1 MAIRRRSSAGAWGA
15 GGENVGSYAI
25 GEGTLSAGSNYT
37 IGFIGNNLTITPAT
51 LGVTADPQSKV
62 YGQGDP
68 GLTYAATGF
77 ENGDTSSILSGG
89 LERAGGENVGSYAI
103 GEGTLS
109 AGGNYTIG
117 FIGNNLTITPAT
129 LGVTANPQS
138 KVYGQGDPG
147 LTYAATGFENGDT
160 SSILSGCLGR
170 AGGENVG
177 SYAIGEGTLS
187 AGSNYTIGFIGN
199 NLTITPATLGVTA
212 DPQSKVYGQGDPG
225 LTYAATGFENGDT
238 SSILSGGLGA
248 QGARTSAATPS
259 AKGRFPR
266 AATTRSASSATT

>member
-1 MAIRRRSSAGAWGA
+1 MTANGDSISGVTETSSGSAASA
-15 GGENVGSYAI
+15 AVGSDAI
-25 GEGTLSAGSNYT
+25 VPS
-37 IGFIGNNLTITPAT
+37 
-51 LGVTADPQSKV
+51 
-62 YGQGDP
+62 
-68 GLTYAATGF
+68 AATG
-77 ENGDTSSILSGG
+77 TG
-89 LERAGGENVGSYAI
+89 LNNYNISYVAGA
-103 GEGTLS
+103 
-109 AGGNYTIG
+109 
-117 FIGNNLTITPAT
+117 LTITPAT

-160 SSILSGCLGR
+160 SSILSGCLER

-199 NLTITPATLGVTA
+199 DLTITPATLGVTA

-238 SSILSGGLGA
+238 SSILSGGLGRRGRERRQLRHRRRDA
-248 QGARTSAATPS
+248 FRGQQLHDRLHRQRPDDHARHAGRHGRSPEQGLRP
-259 AKGRFPR
+259 GRPGADLRRDGF
-266 AATTRSASSATT
+266 